1 MELRQLRYLISVADH
16 RGFRAAA
23 IAMGASQ
30 SAVSRAVQ
38 RLEDEVGVTLVLR
51 QPGRSAM
58 LTPSGERMVE
68 AARRALA
75 DISDAAASVRRIG
88 TGKAGSLRIGTTG
101 QVTERGRAL
110 FRRFSDVHRDF
121 ALLFEAGVP
130 TEICRS
136 VSAGALDVYFGIDV
150 LISSELVTL
159 ALWRE
164 TISLIVPE
172 THPLAE
178 RDSVGVDDFADE
190 TLVVVG
196 SPGTDYSSLIRQQF
210 GRPIRFRVAA
220 GTFQNTLLDALF
232 GQGVVVAP
240 SGNTEELPSGLAAV
254 RIGDLG
260 MPLQRVLAWLPANEN
275 PSLGILLAHVRDSL
289 DPA

>member
-1 MELRQLRYLISVADH
+1 
-16 RGFRAAA
+16 
-23 IAMGASQ
+23 
-30 SAVSRAVQ
+30 
-38 RLEDEVGVTLVLR
+38 
-51 QPGRSAM
+51 M

-88 TGKAGSLRIGTTG
+88 TGEAGSLRIGTTG

-110 FRRFSDVHRDF
+110 FRRFSDVHCDF
-121 ALLFEAGVP
+121 ALLFEEGVP

-150 LISSELVTL
+150 LVSSELETL

-164 TISLIVPE
+164 TISLVVPE

-178 RDSVGVDDFADE
+178 RDSVGVGDFADE

-196 SPGTDYSSLIRQQF
+196 SPGTDYSNLIRQQF

-240 SGNTEELPSGLAAV
+240 SGNTEELPSGLSE
-254 RIGDLG
+254 RILRAKLGPGARHDLHQTHRALG
-260 MPLQRVLAWLPANEN
+260 ADGEWVTRALGAYDGTN
-275 PSLGILLAHVRDSL
+275 PVFGNARSA
-289 DPA
+289 